1 MHNIL
6 FRCNGLKNLSGIST
20 TITVIYLSVKNL
32 HNHSSK
38 FSGLEKYQKGTHECG
53 NDLNIRLS

>member
-20 TITVIYLSVKNL
+20 TIIVIYLSVKIYIIIVQNPVDWEIPES
-32 HNHSSK
+32 NPWV
-38 FSGLEKYQKGTHECG
+38 
-53 NDLNIRLS
+53 